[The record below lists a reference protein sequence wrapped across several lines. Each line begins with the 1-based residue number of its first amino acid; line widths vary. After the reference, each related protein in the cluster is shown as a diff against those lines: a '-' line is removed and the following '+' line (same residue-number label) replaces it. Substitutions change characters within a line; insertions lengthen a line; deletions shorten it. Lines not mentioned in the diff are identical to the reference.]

1 MARDVNNVEAPRFA
15 PHPKVPPFVVAS
27 VDRRKTLKPFPP
39 FKCSTP
45 FGQAGNALTPL
56 RSNSGDESREAFCSL
71 RRAPRH
77 VDLSAP
83 VLVFQLKRTTASSLP
98 HHVDD
103 PLAVFVFEI
112 RGLVLTP
119 NITRAHGYSG
129 VRIRRERHHRNVNDQ
144 SQDELAADLDY
155 IDQRCKEYGIP
166 APQTFCYPGYSNGPG
181 AVEVLMEKGFCFARR
196 GVAPE
201 FSYDSEGGRGPAY
214 DPTHHNPLLIPTTG
228 ASGPNWKFDD
238 FVWGVEQA
246 RDGKITVL
254 TFHGVPDLDHPWV
267 DTSPQM
273 FEACMRYLNE
283 NGYTVIPLGG
293 LEKYISPARDRI

>member
-1 MARDVNNVEAPRFA
+1 MKADRCNTPETADRHPIPDRLIVLTFDDGVKSQFTFAAPL
-15 PHPKVPPFVVAS
+15 
-27 VDRRKTLKPFPP
+27 LKQYG
-39 FKCSTP
+39 
-45 FGQAGNALTPL
+45 FGATFFITEGLGFLKDKQRYMTWEEVWELHLAG
-56 RSNSGDESREAFCSL
+56 
-71 RRAPRH
+71 
-77 VDLSAP
+77 
-83 VLVFQLKRTTASSLP
+83 
-98 HHVDD
+98 
-103 PLAVFVFEI
+103 FEI
-112 RGLVLTP
+112 GNHT
-119 NITRAHGYSG
+119 
-129 VRIRRERHHRNVNDQ
+129 RHHRNVNDQ
-144 SQDELAADLDY
+144 SQDELAADLDH

-166 APQTFCYPGYSNGPG
+166 VPQIFCYPGYSNGPG

-214 DPTHHNPLLIPTTG
+214 DPTHHHPLLIPTTG